1 MPVGGPT
8 LWAPSFAPASLP
20 PHTHREPM
28 PSTYFPV
35 NRAKPA
41 QTCYSITMIQNRAPL
56 QDARNAHHHLWPGR
70 ICRTPRPRPAQP
82 PTALSNGPKVTTQ
95 KPKGDICRLADD
107 ICHHKSTTN
116 DAGNVLSRA
125 TAQMSCHE
133 RRKKVPEKVDIGR
146 HWSTN
151 VDFRYPLDTLSGHI
165 DPAAR
170 QATVRPYRA
179 QTGRVRA
186 CSFGSASAGPPI
198 VVRPIC
204 AIIASDA
211 S

>member
-1 MPVGGPT
+1 M
-8 LWAPSFAPASLP
+8 WAPSFAPASLP

-82 PTALSNGPKVTTQ
+82 PTALYNGPKVTTQ
-95 KPKGDICRLADD
+95 KPKCDICRLADD

-125 TAQMSCHE
+125 TAKMSCHE
-133 RRKKVPEKVDIGR
+133 RRKKCPKKSTLDDIGR
-146 HWSTN
+146 QMSTS
-151 VDFRYPLDTLSGHI
+151 DTHSIPFQATSTPQRAKPPSDPTEHK
-165 DPAAR
+165 PAASAPVALEAPP
-170 QATVRPYRA
+170 QGRPLLFA
-179 QTGRVRA
+179 Q
-186 CSFGSASAGPPI
+186 SAL
-198 VVRPIC
+198 
-204 AIIASDA
+204 
-211 S
+211 